1 MSLFKKKI
9 ILFIF
14 IIIFPQTSHTL
25 EVMLQNNKLVYIK
38 HNNFDKS
45 VSEIAKSHC
54 SSFNKNTYF
63 FRTKNKET
71 YDVDLGGGF
80 LFFRNENNRVWR
92 FFCATNYESALNLF
106 KDNFTF
112 GDFKSSLS
120 GKSFDDIEG
129 IFWKTRTSLFS
140 NEEYI
145 NESDSSAF
153 WMLIIGLFLLIIA
166 TYFLDKKIRGK
177 KISENSTNTKIK
189 KSKIKKTD
197 EEFLSEWNKKRS
209 EL

>member
-1 MSLFKKKI
+1 M
-9 ILFIF
+9 
-14 IIIFPQTSHTL
+14 
-25 EVMLQNNKLVYIK
+25 
-38 HNNFDKS
+38 
-45 VSEIAKSHC
+45 EI
-54 SSFNKNTYF
+54 
-63 FRTKNKET
+63 
-71 YDVDLGGGF
+71 
-80 LFFRNENNRVWR
+80 
-92 FFCATNYESALNLF
+92 FCATNYENALNLF

-129 IFWKTRTSLFS
+129 VFWKTRTSLFS

-153 WMLIIGLFLLIIA
+153 WMVIIGLFLLIIA